1 MKKFRVLLLTFVVAV
16 TMMAGSLAVFA
27 DDTAPTPTTG
37 GTPTDTTDGTV
48 PISKTVEVA
57 EGITFNET
65 ITVTATQRANADG
78 VTAPEQVGPIT
89 GTIAVTQ
96 AAKTTPATG
105 SLNFS
110 SLTKPGEYTF
120 IVTETAATTNSGGT
134 WSVMDNQKY
143 YLQVL
148 VKADGSKQ
156 YAISK
161 GENIVDKDSTDK
173 TTVAAFKNTYTKET
187 TLDVTKKVVNPE
199 YVDANTL
206 YPFTI
211 TFTAPATGS
220 LKADGYAVTNATN
233 AFSDA
238 EGTTALTTVKSGDTV
253 YLKADGTFKVNGLP
267 AGATYKLE
275 EGTTTNVDT
284 TTIAIVE
291 NGVAREAVVEG
302 KTVDGAKLGEG
313 TNSATVTNTYKQIT
327 VTGVIMNVL
336 PFVMMIA
343 IAGAAAAMYVA
354 SRRRKMAR

>member
-27 DDTAPTPTTG
+27 EDTAPAPTTG
-37 GTPTDTTDGTV
+37 GTPIDTAGTV
-48 PISKTVEVA
+48 PISKTVQVA

-65 ITVTATQRANADG
+65 ITVTATQTANADG
-78 VTAPEQVGPIT
+78 VTAPEQVRPIT

-120 IVTETAATTNSGGT
+120 IVTETAATTDSHGT

-161 GENIVDKDSTDK
+161 GENIVGKDSTDK
-173 TTVAAFKNTYTKET
+173 TTVAAFENTYTKET
-187 TLDVTKKVVNPE
+187 TLVVTKRVVNPE

-220 LKADGYAVTNATN
+220 LKADGYAVTNASN

-275 EGTTTNVDT
+275 EGTTTNVDS

-291 NGVAREAVVEG
+291 NDVAREAVVAG
-302 KTVDGAKLGEG
+302 KIVDGAKLGEG

-343 IAGAAAAMYVA
+343 IAGAAAAMYVV